1 MIDRPLHIETPLV
14 ESLPLSRKVQG
25 RVWLKMESLQPSGSF
40 KLRGIGHACRTHAAA
55 GAKGFLCS
63 SGGNAG
69 IAVAYSGRRLN
80 LPAIVVVPETT
91 SARAIELIEQEAARV
106 VVRGASWQ
114 EAHDYATETLEAG
127 WAYIHP
133 FDDPLL
139 WTGHATV
146 IDETVR
152 QGIGPDAV
160 VVSVG
165 GGGLLCG
172 VIEGLRRNA
181 LPTVPVVAVETE
193 GAASLWESL
202 RQKRHTALE
211 QITSIAT
218 SLGAKNVADA
228 AYACAVKHGV
238 YSHVVSD
245 KQAVCACLQF
255 CRDHRILVEP
265 ACGASLAAVYEPVE
279 SLKGR
284 RDILVV
290 VCGGAGVT
298 IQQLEH
304 WSEEL
309 HNQQV
314 QATRY
319 PRA

>member
-1 MIDRPLHIETPLV
+1 MSDQALHIETPLL
-14 ESLPLSRKVQG
+14 ESLPLCRKVQG

-40 KLRGIGHACRTHAAA
+40 KLRGIGYACRMHAAS

-69 IAVAYSGRRLN
+69 IAVAYSGRKLN
-80 LPAIVVVPETT
+80 IPVTVVVPETT

-106 VVRGASWQ
+106 LVRGASWQ
-114 EAHDYATETLEAG
+114 EAHEYAAEALEPG

-139 WTGHATV
+139 WTGHATI

-152 QGIGPDAV
+152 QGIRPDAV

-172 VIEGLRRNA
+172 VIQGLRRSG
-181 LPTVPVVAVETE
+181 LSTVPIIAVETK
-193 GAASLWESL
+193 GAASLSESL
-202 RQKRHTALE
+202 RQNRHTALE

-218 SLGAKNVADA
+218 SLGAKKVADA
-228 AYACAVKHGV
+228 AYAYAVEHGV
-238 YSHVVSD
+238 HSHVVSD
-245 KQAVCACLQF
+245 NQALSACLQF
-255 CRDHRILVEP
+255 SRDHRILVEP

-279 SLKGR
+279 GLKGR

-304 WSEEL
+304 WSKEL
-309 HNQQV
+309 HNKPDSGD
-314 QATRY
+314 A
-319 PRA
+319 